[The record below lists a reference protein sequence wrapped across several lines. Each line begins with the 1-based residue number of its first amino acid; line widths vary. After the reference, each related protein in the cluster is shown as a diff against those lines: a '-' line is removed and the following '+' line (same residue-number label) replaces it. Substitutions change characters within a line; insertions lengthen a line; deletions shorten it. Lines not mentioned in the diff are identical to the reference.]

1 MKRIELFTHQ
11 MQFILISFVFQFSS
25 NKHDMNFQFSLG
37 TSWQKAKKKIFLRR
51 KTATQSINRKAA
63 KAIES
68 STSCRVVVYEIII
81 GSMIIV
87 NGKFFPFFFSS
98 LKCWNVIDIC
108 GKKTFTNFM
117 YIFTYLFN
125 TLTIN
130 IQI

>member
-1 MKRIELFTHQ
+1 MAE
-11 MQFILISFVFQFSS
+11 S
-25 NKHDMNFQFSLG
+25 
-37 TSWQKAKKKIFLRR
+37 KKKNFFLRR

-98 LKCWNVIDIC
+98 LKCWNVIFVE
-108 GKKTFTNFM
+108 KKLSRILCTFSHISSIRSPSIYKYNRDEENERFFLRFI
-117 YIFTYLFN
+117 YV
-125 TLTIN
+125 LTGMN
-130 IQI
+130 ECVGDFDFSYAEK